1 MSENTDK
8 VLVLLMADNM
18 IVAQDIKQYL
28 EEKGVYT
35 LIESDNPASSVMN
48 VYTGM
53 NAIESISIK
62 IVASEFARAIKLLE
76 ASPYSDYIPDHPGT
90 DRDP

>member
-1 MSENTDK
+1 MSNNKDE

-18 IVAQDIKQYL
+18 MVAQDIRQYL
-28 EEKGVYT
+28 EEEGVYT

-62 IVASEFARAIKLLE
+62 IVASEFERAIELLE
-76 ASPYSDYIPDHPGT
+76 ASPFSDYIPGQPGK
-90 DRDP
+90 DREP